1 MCLMLPVI
9 CFEIAEFCDIASF
22 VVILLTGDYSWLTM
36 KEQLW
41 TISIQMFQ
49 ISFICLTPRTMY
61 SQRPLRSIFF
71 SRKFSENM
79 DKNQVAKEG
88 HLFYR

>member
-1 MCLMLPVI
+1 MCLMLAVI

-36 KEQLW
+36 KQQLW

-61 SQRPLRSIFF
+61 SQGPFF
-71 SRKFSENM
+71 QSE
-79 DKNQVAKEG
+79 V
-88 HLFYR
+88 L